1 MDRGN
6 YPVTLSLRNKD
17 NKQTDANIGQKNR
30 IKTDLVEP

>member
-6 YPVTLSLRNKD
+6 SPVTLSLRNKD
-17 NKQTDANIGQKNR
+17 NKQTDPNIGQKDR